1 VSGGYELR
9 RPPNAG
15 PTRRRRRGARSGER
29 LLEAPVFVLCSVRSG
44 STLLRVLLD
53 SHSQIC
59 APHEL
64 HLRDVSVKVRGRYAE
79 RSLAEVGMEPTLLE
93 YLLWDRL
100 LHREL
105 AASGKPVLVNKTPSD
120 VLIVDR
126 IRECWPDARFLFLL
140 RHPLAIARSRQR
152 ARPQDAPERNHAM
165 VLRYV
170 QAVEDARQ
178 RLPGLTVR
186 YEDLA
191 TDPAAETRRICAFLG
206 LRWEAEMLDYGRFD
220 HGRFRAGLGDWSDN
234 IRSGRVRPPS
244 PPPPPEAV
252 PPDLRPIAAAW
263 GYVPLDAQQTLLP

>member
-1 VSGGYELR
+1 M
-9 RPPNAG
+9 
-15 PTRRRRRGARSGER
+15 
-29 LLEAPVFVLCSVRSG
+29 FVLCSVRSG

-64 HLRDVSVKVRGRYAE
+64 HLRDVAVKVRGRYAE
-79 RSLAEVGMEPTLLE
+79 RSLTEVGMEPTLLE